1 MISNKV
7 THVITTIELGG
18 AEKQL
23 LILARNQIMQG
34 LKVEV
39 FYLKGKPEL
48 KTKFED
54 LGVKVNSLL
63 VGKPFILQVTKF
75 RKFIRNNEC
84 LVHTHLPQ
92 AELVASL
99 ACKKKNFII
108 SRHNFEPFWPNKPK
122 LVSVLLSRFITSRA
136 ARGIAISNAI
146 KNYLLAA
153 KEISK
158 EFQVSVVY
166 YGFEHEVDN
175 LSDSNKL
182 TNEMLNSTKNF
193 KLGSIGRLVP
203 GKNYPTMLKA
213 VAKIVDVYP
222 TVKFFIVGGGSS
234 KQALIKVCK
243 DLKIES
249 NVIWLGRTE
258 HISEFLSKIDLFIFA
273 SKGEGF
279 GLVLLEAMLAN
290 KPILAAN
297 NSAVPEVLGLNYKG
311 LFSTNDHKLLSDK
324 IIEVMNDKVKS
335 DLLISEYKDQIK
347 FFDPADMADNVLNVY
362 KVAGFLNMFIERN

>member
-1 MISNKV
+1 MNQKKII
-7 THVITTIELGG
+7 HLITTIEFGG

-23 LILARNQIMQG
+23 LILARNQIKQG

-48 KTKFED
+48 KAKFED
-54 LGVKVNSLL
+54 AGAKVNSLL
-63 VGKPFILQVTKF
+63 VDQLFIFQVTKF
-75 RKFIRNNEC
+75 RKFIRSNESP
-84 LVHTHLPQ
+84 VHTHLPQ

-99 ACKKKNFII
+99 ACKKKKFII
-108 SRHNFEPFWPNKPK
+108 SRHNFESFWPNKPK
-122 LVSVLLSRFITSRA
+122 LVSVLLSRFVTSRA
-136 ARGIAISNAI
+136 SGGIAISNAI
-146 KNYLLAA
+146 KNHLLAA

-166 YGFEHEVDN
+166 YGFEHEVVN

-182 TNEMLNSTKNF
+182 TNEMLNSTKSF
-193 KLGSIGRLVP
+193 KLGTIGRLVP
-203 GKNYPTMLKA
+203 GKNYPTILKA
-213 VAKIVDVYP
+213 VTKIVDIEP
-222 TVKFFIVGGGSS
+222 TVKFFIVGGGRSE
-234 KQALIKVCK
+234 QALIKMCK
-243 DLKIES
+243 DLKIEN

-258 HISEFLSKIDLFIFA
+258 HIKEFLSKIDLFIFA

-311 LFSTNDHKLLSDK
+311 LFPTDNYKLLSDK
-324 IIEVMNDKVKS
+324 IIELMNDKVKS
-335 DLLISEYKDQIK
+335 DLLVSEYKEQIK
-347 FFDPADMADNVLNVY
+347 LFDPGDMADNVLKIY
-362 KVAGFLNMFIERN
+362 KVAGF

>member
-1 MISNKV
+1 VNQKKII
-7 THVITTIELGG
+7 HLITTIEFGG

-23 LILARNQIMQG
+23 LILARNQIKQG
-34 LKVEV
+34 FKVEI

-63 VGKPFILQVTKF
+63 VDRPFIFQVTKF
-75 RKFIRNNEC
+75 RKFIRSTESP
-84 LVHTHLPQ
+84 VHTHLPQ

-122 LVSVLLSRFITSRA
+122 LVSVLLSRFVTSRA
-136 ARGIAISNAI
+136 AGGIAISNAI
-146 KNYLLAA
+146 KNYLIEA

-158 EFQVSVVY
+158 EFQVSTVY
-166 YGFEHEVDN
+166 YGFEHEVDD

-182 TNEMLNSTKNF
+182 ANEMLNSAENF
-193 KLGSIGRLVP
+193 KLGTIGRLVP
-203 GKNYPTMLKA
+203 GKNYPTMLNA
-213 VAKIVDVYP
+213 VAKIVDVDP
-222 TVKFFIVGGGSS
+222 NVKFFIVGGGSS
-234 KQALIKVCK
+234 EQELIKVCK
-243 DLKIES
+243 DLKIEN
-249 NVIWLGRTE
+249 NVIWIGRTE
-258 HISEFLSKIDLFIFA
+258 HIREFLSKIDLFIFA

-297 NSAVPEVLGLNYKG
+297 NSAIPEVLGLNYKG
-311 LFSTNDHKLLSDK
+311 LFSTNDYKSLSDK
-324 IIEVMNDKVKS
+324 IIELITDQAKS
-335 DLLISEYKDQIK
+335 DSLVLEYKDQIK
-347 FFDPADMADNVLNVY
+347 LFDPVVMAGNVLKVY
-362 KVAGFLNMFIERN
+362 KVAGF

>member
-1 MISNKV
+1 VNQKKI
-7 THVITTIELGG
+7 THLITTIEFGG

-23 LILARNQIMQG
+23 LILARNQIKQG
-34 LKVEV
+34 FKVEI

-63 VGKPFILQVTKF
+63 VDRPFIFQVTKF
-75 RKFIRNNEC
+75 RKFIRSNKSP
-84 LVHTHLPQ
+84 VHTHLPQ
-92 AELVASL
+92 AELIASL

-122 LVSVLLSRFITSRA
+122 IVSVLLSRFVTSRA
-136 ARGIAISNAI
+136 AGGIAISNAI
-146 KNYLLAA
+146 KNYLLEA

-158 EFQVSVVY
+158 EFQVSTVY
-166 YGFEHEVDN
+166 YGFEHKVDD

-193 KLGSIGRLVP
+193 KLGTIGRLVP

-213 VAKIVDVYP
+213 VAKVVDVYP

-234 KQALIKVCK
+234 DQALIKVCK
-243 DLKIES
+243 DLKIEN
-249 NVIWLGRTE
+249 NVIWLGRIE
-258 HISEFLSKIDLFIFA
+258 HIREFLSKIDLFIFA

-279 GLVLLEAMLAN
+279 GLVLLEAMLDN

-324 IIEVMNDKVKS
+324 IIELMNDKVKS
-335 DLLISEYKDQIK
+335 ESLVSEYKNQIK
-347 FFDPADMADNVLNVY
+347 LFNPADMADNVLNVY
-362 KVAGFLNMFIERN
+362 KVAGF

>member
-1 MISNKV
+1 VNQKKI
-7 THVITTIELGG
+7 THLITTIEFGG

-23 LILARNQIMQG
+23 LILARNQIKQG
-34 LKVEV
+34 FKVEI

-54 LGVKVNSLL
+54 MGVKVNSLL
-63 VGKPFILQVTKF
+63 VDQPFIFQVTKF
-75 RKFIRNNEC
+75 RKFIRSNESP
-84 LVHTHLPQ
+84 VHTHLPQ

-99 ACKKKNFII
+99 ACKKKKFII

-122 LVSVLLSRFITSRA
+122 LVSVLLSRFVTSRA
-136 ARGIAISNAI
+136 SGGIAISNAI
-146 KNYLLAA
+146 KNYLLVA

-166 YGFEHEVDN
+166 YGFEHKVDD

-182 TNEMLNSTKNF
+182 TNEILNSTKNF
-193 KLGSIGRLVP
+193 KIGTIGRLVP

-213 VAKIVDVYP
+213 VAKIVDVDP

-234 KQALIKVCK
+234 DQALINMCK
-243 DLKIES
+243 DLKIEN

-258 HISEFLSKIDLFIFA
+258 HIWEFLSKIDLFIFA

-311 LFSTNDHKLLSDK
+311 LFSTDNYKSLSDK
-324 IIEVMNDKVKS
+324 IIELINEHAKS
-335 DLLISEYKDQIK
+335 DSLVSEYKDQIK
-347 FFDPADMADNVLNVY
+347 LFDPVDMADNVLKVY
-362 KVAGFLNMFIERN
+362 KVAGF

>member
-1 MISNKV
+1 MNQKKII
-7 THVITTIELGG
+7 HLITTIEFGG

-23 LILARNQIMQG
+23 LILARNQIKQG
-34 LKVEV
+34 FKVEI

-63 VGKPFILQVTKF
+63 VDRPFIFQITKF
-75 RKFIRNNEC
+75 RKFIRSTESP
-84 LVHTHLPQ
+84 VHTHLPQ

-122 LVSVLLSRFITSRA
+122 LVSVLLSRFVTSRA
-136 ARGIAISNAI
+136 AGGIVISNAI
-146 KNYLLAA
+146 KNFLLEA

-166 YGFEHEVDN
+166 YGFEHELED

-182 TNEMLNSTKNF
+182 TNEMLNSAKNF
-193 KLGSIGRLVP
+193 KIGTIGRLVP

-213 VAKIVDVYP
+213 FAKIVDVYP
-222 TVKFFIVGGGSS
+222 NIKFFIVGGGSS
-234 KQALIKVCK
+234 EQVLIKMCK
-243 DLKIES
+243 DLKIEN
-249 NVIWLGRTE
+249 NVIWVGRTE
-258 HISEFLSKIDLFIFA
+258 HIREFLSKIDIFIFA

-290 KPILAAN
+290 KPILAAK
-297 NSAVPEVLGLNYKG
+297 NSAIPEVLGINYKG

-324 IIEVMNDKVKS
+324 IIELMNDHAKS
-335 DLLISEYKDQIK
+335 ESLVSEYKDQIK
-347 FFDPADMADNVLNVY
+347 LFDPVVMADNVSKVY
-362 KVAGFLNMFIERN
+362 KAAGF